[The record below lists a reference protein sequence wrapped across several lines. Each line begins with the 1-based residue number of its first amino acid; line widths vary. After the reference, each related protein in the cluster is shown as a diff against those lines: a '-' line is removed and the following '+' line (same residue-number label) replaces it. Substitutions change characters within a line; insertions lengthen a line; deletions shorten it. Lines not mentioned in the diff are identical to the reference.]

1 MSILVLGDQLTRRH
15 GPVAHRPDER
25 ILLIESRDFARRL
38 PYHPHKLTLVFGAM
52 RAYREALRDTGREVV
67 YITAPTF
74 REGLSQYFERYP
86 GDELVMMRPISAG
99 ANSKFQQLIEEMG
112 GSLTSV
118 ENELFLCS
126 REQFSTWVDG
136 RSQPYRHEQFYRFM
150 RRETGYLMD
159 GEKPVG
165 GQWNY
170 DDRNREV
177 PEKGYEP
184 PDPPQYEP
192 DEQLMDL
199 FEWVTE
205 EFAGGYEDESYGGD
219 WADPGPF
226 HWPVTREQ
234 ALDALADFVEKKLP
248 QFGPYQDAMV
258 EDEWA
263 MHHSLLSATLNLG
276 LLHPSEV
283 VESVIDAYQSDP
295 DVPIESAEGFV
306 RQVIGWREFLRGVYT
321 ETMPELGRA
330 NQLNATADLPHWYW
344 TGDTR
349 MACLSGV
356 IDGVRER
363 GYSHHIERLM
373 VLSNFALIY
382 GVEPEQLN
390 RWFHAAYV
398 DAFHWVTTPNV
409 MEMGLYAAGAFAT
422 KPYASSAN
430 YIDKMSDYCSDCPYD
445 KDKTIGSDA
454 CPFNALYWGFLARN
468 EETLRSNHRMGLM
481 YSHVDNKE
489 LGAIEQRV
497 AAIREQSNAGTL

>member
-25 ILLIESRDFARRL
+25 ILLIESKAFAQRL

-52 RAYREALRDTGREVV
+52 RAYRDSLREDGRDVV
-67 YITAPTF
+67 YITASSF
-74 REGLSQYFERYP
+74 SDGLSTYFERYRD
-86 GDELVMMRPISAG
+86 DELVMMRPISAG
-99 ANSKFQQLIEEMG
+99 ADSKFQHLVEEAG
-112 GSLTSV
+112 GSLTIV
-118 ENELFLCS
+118 DNELFLCS
-126 REQFSTWVDG
+126 REQFLTWAEG
-136 RSQPYRHEQFYRFM
+136 RSQPYRQEQFYRFM

-159 GEKPVG
+159 GDEPVG

-170 DDRNREV
+170 DERNRAV
-177 PEKGYEP
+177 PEEGYEP
-184 PDPPQYEP
+184 PAPPRYEP
-192 DEQLMDL
+192 DEQTVEL

-205 EFAGGYEDESYGGD
+205 EFADGYEEKPYGGD

-226 HWPVTREQ
+226 RWPVTREQ
-234 ALDALADFVEKKLP
+234 ALDALDDFVENRLP

-258 EDEWA
+258 GDEWA

-276 LLHPSEV
+276 LLHPGEV
-283 VESVIDAYQSDP
+283 VEAVIEAYESNP

-321 ETMPELGRA
+321 ETMPQLARA
-330 NQLNATADLPHWYW
+330 NQLDATADLPDWYW
-344 TGDTR
+344 TGDTQ
-349 MACLSGV
+349 MACLSAV

-382 GVEPEQLN
+382 GVEPAQLN

-430 YIDKMSDYCSDCPYD
+430 YIDKMSDYCAGCPYD
-445 KDKTIGSDA
+445 KNKTTGSDA
-454 CPFNALYWGFLARN
+454 CPFNALYWDFLARN
-468 EETLRSNHRMGLM
+468 EDTLRSNHRMGLM
-481 YSHVDNKE
+481 YSHVENRD
-489 LGAIEQRV
+489 LDAIERRV
-497 AAIREQSNAGTL
+497 SAIREQSSAGRL